1 MIKQFV
7 TLFLIRLLTQFIP
20 CIVHFQF
27 NRCKWEEEKIASN
40 NSHLQFNMGVLGYL
54 LLYNKMIHQMQFKR
68 GKLSSRFSICD
79 IINFI

>member
-7 TLFLIRLLTQFIP
+7 TLFLIRMLTQFIP

-27 NRCKWEEEKIASN
+27 SRCKWEEENVRSSN
-40 NSHLQFNMGVLGYL
+40 PHLQFSMGVLGYL
-54 LLYNKMIHQMQFKR
+54 QLYNTLIHHMQFKR
-68 GKLSSRFSICD
+68 GKLSSRFSVCA